1 MIIGEK
7 EVRVSVLAY
16 DFQVDSEWTISDELP
31 QVCYTASLIS
41 IRKENDTHTVIS
53 LSQSFTLFKFLL
65 FFVIC
70 LIPKEIMLFEE
81 VLHW

>member
-1 MIIGEK
+1 VIIGEK

-16 DFQVDSEWTISDELP
+16 DFQVDDGSISEWTISDELP

-65 FFVIC
+65 FFGN
-70 LIPKEIMLFEE
+70 LFKSEGNYAI
-81 VLHW
+81 